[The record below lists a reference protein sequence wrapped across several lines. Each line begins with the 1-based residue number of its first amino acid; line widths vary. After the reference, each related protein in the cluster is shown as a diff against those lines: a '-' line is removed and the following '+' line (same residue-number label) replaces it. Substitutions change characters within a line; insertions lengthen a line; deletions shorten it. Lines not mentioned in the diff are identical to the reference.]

1 MLMGGALTSSVI
13 KSQNKMKST
22 SSSHEK
28 VNTKI
33 FENAEDNIER
43 RPFIWIKSEHELF
56 FVNMNCRVRFVFK
69 QFEQLATMFGYEFCK
84 KNPQFFNY
92 FFIKSI

>member
-1 MLMGGALTSSVI
+1 
-13 KSQNKMKST
+13 MKST

-56 FVNMNCRVRFVFK
+56 FVNMNCRVRFVYKHFG
-69 QFEQLATMFGYEFCK
+69 QLAKMFGYEFCK
-84 KNPQFFNY
+84 KKWWEIIY
-92 FFIKSI
+92 FKN